1 MPSTQKKNTSFINN
15 LAEIILNSLPSGIIF
30 CDNDCNIQFIN
41 KTYADYLGVDQEEVI
56 GKPITNYI
64 PGSRIS
70 EVVRTGQPELGF
82 KCTVS
87 DGKQK
92 KILIVN
98 RIPVFDKGCLVGV
111 ISQSLFGDIGELKD
125 LSERLSYLE
134 KKVHTYREK
143 VNSILSSRY
152 SIDDIK
158 GESVSILQAK
168 EMIRQYANTDFP
180 VLITGE
186 TGTGKELFAHALH
199 QESTRSRGPFVSINC
214 AAIPKDLF
222 ESEIFGYE
230 PGAFTGAQ
238 KSGKVGLLEL
248 SDRGTLF
255 LDEIADIPL
264 HFQVKLLRVLEE
276 KIVYRLGSIKPKQVN
291 FRLVSATN
299 KDLKSMIKE
308 GTFREDLFY
317 RISTTTI
324 SIPPLR
330 ERKEDIPVLMRF
342 FLKRMNMPY
351 LSCSQPAMNALI
363 NYHWPGNVRE
373 LKNVLERAVSLCN
386 GRSIEIS
393 DLPDELKHRYFTVT
407 HNVTPVNYHNATLAD
422 NERHVI
428 LGALE
433 KNNWN
438 KAKTAK
444 ELGIA
449 RATLYEKIKK
459 YQINR

>member
-1 MPSTQKKNTSFINN
+1 MPSNQKKNTHVIDN

-30 CDNDCNIQFIN
+30 CDSDCKIQFIN
-41 KTYADYLGVDQEEVI
+41 KTYADYLGVDQKEVI
-56 GKPITNYI
+56 GKPITDYI

-70 EVVRTGQPELGF
+70 EVLKTGEAELGF

-98 RIPVFDKGCLVGV
+98 RIPVFDKDRMLGV

-158 GESVSILQAK
+158 GQSTAILQAK
-168 EMIRQYANTDFP
+168 EMIKQYANTDFP
-180 VLITGE
+180 VLLTGE

-222 ESEIFGYE
+222 ESEVFGYE

-238 KSGKVGLLEL
+238 RGGKVGLIEL
-248 SDRGTLF
+248 ADKGTLF

-264 HFQVKLLRVLEE
+264 HLQVKLLRVLEE
-276 KIVYRLGSIKPKQVN
+276 KIVYRLGSITPKQVN

-299 KDLKSMIKE
+299 RNLKAMIKD
-308 GTFREDLFY
+308 GSFREDLFY

-330 ERKEDIPVLMRF
+330 ERKEDIPVLIRF
-342 FLKRMNMPY
+342 FLERMNAQHLP
-351 LSCSQPAMNALI
+351 CSQSALNALV
-363 NYHWPGNVRE
+363 NYYWPGNVRE

-386 GRSIEIS
+386 GSSIELS
-393 DLPDELKHRYFTVT
+393 DLPDELRHRSFVDPYMGIPENS
-407 HNVTPVNYHNATLAD
+407 HKATLAD
-422 NERHVI
+422 NEKHII
-428 LGALE
+428 LSALE
-433 KNNWN
+433 KNDWN

-459 YQINR
+459 YQISR